1 MINSDKN
8 IQEIQF
14 LEQNLQNILFQKQA
28 FQIEL
33 SESKESLNALE
44 NSSDEVFK
52 TIGQLMIKYEK
63 SKIKDELLNK
73 IKILELR
80 IKTLEKQESTFSE
93 KMEKLRDDF
102 LKEKENIETFQ
113 KPVSSKAK
121 KFMEMMKK

>member
-102 LKEKENIETFQ
+102 LKEKEN
-113 KPVSSKAK
+113 SKK
-121 KFMEMMKK
+121 